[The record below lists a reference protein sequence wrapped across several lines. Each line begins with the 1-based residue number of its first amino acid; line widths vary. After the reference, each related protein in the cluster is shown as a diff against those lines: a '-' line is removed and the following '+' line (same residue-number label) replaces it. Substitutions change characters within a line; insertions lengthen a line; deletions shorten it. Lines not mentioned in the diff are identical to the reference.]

1 MLPLQYNAQLIEAG
15 CDEAGRGCMAGP
27 VFAAAVILPQHFN
40 SPLLN
45 DSKQLNE
52 QQRYELRTFIEAH
65 ALAFG
70 VAKISVAEIDKTN
83 ILKAAIKAMHVA
95 LSKLNIMPEHI
106 IVDGNKFIPY
116 EFIPFTTII
125 DGDAKFANIAAASIL
140 AKTYRDDYMLQLHK
154 KFPSYGWDTNKGY
167 GTATHKK
174 AMENLGLSPHHRKT
188 FKFKN

>member
-95 LSKLNIMPEHI
+95 LSKLNIIPEHI